1 MDVDKLE
8 KEIFVGGC
16 VDGYDNGFE
25 YQYQETGIQTA
36 GTMDHSPSAAGIAWR
51 ANVRIQVQ
59 LGTAC

>member
-1 MDVDKLE
+1 MN
-8 KEIFVGGC
+8 
-16 VDGYDNGFE
+16 GYDNGFE

-59 LGTAC
+59 NVD